1 MFRFI
6 LFLLIPVTGFSQ
18 TFIGKNKADVKNEL
32 QNQKKGGDSL
42 SITISDKD
50 SVLVLTQ
57 KKGDNS
63 ATDFVFGFDKS
74 GICQSEKIIS
84 TGCDSCFYDLL
95 KKVLGQTK
103 YEWKKLNENQYV
115 SKYADR
121 MLLEVQAEN
130 IPLYY
135 SILRT
140 QWTEE
145 FYKMITEK

>member
-1 MFRFI
+1 MFRII
-6 LFLLIPVTGFSQ
+6 LFLLIPVAGFSQ
-18 TFIGKNKADVKNEL
+18 SFIGKKKADVKTEL
-32 QNQKKGGDSL
+32 QNQKKGIDSL
-42 SITISDKD
+42 SIAITDKD
-50 SVLVLTQ
+50 SALVLTQ

-63 ATDFVFGFDKS
+63 AIDFVYGFDKS
-74 GICQSEKIIS
+74 GSCQSEKIIS
-84 TGCDSCFYDLL
+84 SGCDSCFYNLL
-95 KKVLGQTK
+95 KKVLGHTK

-115 SKYADR
+115 STYSAR
-121 MLLEVQAEN
+121 MLLEVQGEN